1 MEKLEIIIFR
11 IFAKTFLWLSY
22 YLQFAIKC
30 IKSLTLTYLSD
41 SFDIEVNSCTA
52 VEFECIRIGLVSKY
66 FTHSDI
72 FLKFLRLIVSRIV
85 APLFLNFLL
94 LITLSGLIVIKTAWK
109 QKLKIV

>member
-1 MEKLEIIIFR
+1 LEKLKIIIFR

-22 YLQFAIKC
+22 YLRFAIKC

-41 SFDIEVNSCTA
+41 SFDIKVNSCTA
-52 VEFECIRIGLVSKY
+52 VEFECIRIDLVSKY

-72 FLKFLRLIVSRIV
+72 FMKFLRLIVSRIV
-85 APLFLNFLL
+85 APLILNFLL
-94 LITLSGLIVIKTAWK
+94 LINLSGLIVIKTAWK